1 MCLGFGCAFVLAPG
15 ERNYSFYKNILLKV
29 GVGGKLTM
37 DAYIAAMAME
47 NSPIV
52 YSNDNDF
59 DRFAGLR

>member
-1 MCLGFGCAFVLAPG
+1 
-15 ERNYSFYKNILLKV
+15 
-29 GVGGKLTM
+29 M